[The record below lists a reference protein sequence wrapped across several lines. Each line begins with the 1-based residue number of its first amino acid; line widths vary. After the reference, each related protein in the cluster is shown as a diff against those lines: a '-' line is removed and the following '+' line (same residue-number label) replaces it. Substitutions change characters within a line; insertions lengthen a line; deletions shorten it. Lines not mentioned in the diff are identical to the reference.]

1 MSRLSK
7 SFSLSPKGGTKL
19 QQAQE
24 EMQRL
29 KEQSEEKN
37 RDLEGVQK
45 DLDETKN
52 KQAMDQAE
60 W

>member
-29 KEQSEEKN
+29 EEQLLEEKN

-60 W
+60 

>member
-1 MSRLSK
+1 MSRLWK

-60 W
+60 

>member
-60 W
+60 